1 MAAQVASAPAA
12 SGSKNKG
19 LSGGLG
25 QDLNSGKK
33 GLGGGVGGGGG
44 GGGGGPSQGSGDVRN
59 NVDHPR
65 PDELSLARRA
75 CAPANGSQQQSANSR
90 TSSGSTS
97 VPSTSPT
104 MDAGLVANHKLRS
117 AGGDLHPPHHP
128 TAPHHFN
135 QLQQHNQR
143 SNHHHHQH
151 QHQHHHQGQGE
162 CESQRAGKE
171 HAALGSQSDLVW
183 SKSGEEM
190 PRREPLGS
198 RYEQGNHSGH
208 NQGSGGKGSGSGS
221 GSDFAGFFGGNSRTG
236 PCFDQ
241 HGGQQGFGT
250 GLMYPT
256 ADHVEPGPNSHEA
269 YQGGQYGPYPGY
281 RPGYGMLGQGTG
293 GSASNHPKPT
303 MPSCGSGVGGFQR
316 FAAQNQHPPGATPTL
331 NQLLTSPGPVR
342 RSYGGGYY
350 DYSSKDLTSQFGA
363 PGHGWGGHTAHP
375 GGGAGSGAQ
384 SVSRNQ
390 VGSMDFMAMKRSQLY
405 GMGSSPYSQQQ
416 QGVPYPSQPYGSPSP
431 HRYPMGM
438 QGRGQLGMGGM
449 PYPQQQETQE
459 NYGNR
464 SHPAGNSGKSNHDEM
479 GLIQQERPSSLPDL
493 SGSIDDLP
501 TGTEA
506 ALSSAVSASGSSSS
520 QGEQSNQAQS
530 PFSPH
535 TSPRLSSMRSGP
547 SPSPA
552 ASPAGSGQ
560 SRSGPISPASGPG
573 SQLAPQTPGN
583 MPDSHSTINQT
594 PMSQERGFLTN
605 MQRSQSQYGP
615 QSGPPVSPHLS
626 AGSQMQHGM
635 SGYQQGN
642 STGSYGPS
650 GGQYGPQGNYPRLP
664 AYGGMANTNC
674 TGPGP
679 AMTNSLGMNSSSP
692 MHGQG
697 PGHPMSMGRSPGVAN
712 RLYPGSGN
720 SMAPTSPS
728 MPQSAGPGMGPPVGN
743 VNRKAQD
750 GAASAMQ
757 TAGSS
762 TQGRQG
768 GYSGMLGPG
777 SSYSQPVSNA
787 TEMSPHGSTSKSSPS
802 GPMGESGEVLLVAD
816 SKPKAMGKDEGIAP
830 ADPPKSK
837 DGYNN
842 SQCASQPPTPS
853 PLSPSPAS
861 LSSYHG
867 DDSDS
872 ISSPAWPKTPSS
884 PKPGSA
890 TLTNEKISR
899 LYEMGG
905 EPERK
910 SWVDRYLSFMD
921 ERGTPVPHLPAVG
934 KKALDLCKLYL
945 AVKEMGGLAMVNKNK
960 KWRELSSTLSM
971 GTSSTSA
978 SSLKKH
984 YIQYLFAYECKVER
998 GEEPPPDPTI
1008 DNKKQA
1014 KIQPPSPANSG
1025 SLQGPQTPQSTGSS
1039 SMPEMPNELKP
1050 PTPATT
1056 PQGQVNNMLN
1066 NRSNSISI
1074 QDPFSDGSDPAFQKR
1089 NVLSSGGPYQ
1099 AGMNMDPMMR
1109 MQFENKDHFAGMRKA
1124 AGGEPCMPGQ
1134 MPPAGMQEMY
1144 SRSSSSGPMAGLG
1157 MGQRSQYP
1165 YGPGFDRRS
1174 DHIMGMEGSMGP
1186 PGNQGNMGH
1195 ANSDGSMYSP
1205 NRYPNQ
1211 QRHDGYGQQYPMP
1224 YGVHPPGMYPQQQ
1237 GYKRSLDGMYSPP
1250 GKRHEGEVY
1259 GMQYG
1264 GPQPDMYGQ
1273 YGGNYPD
1280 RRPMQAQFPYP
1291 YSRDRLQNTSQG
1303 PQQHPVQHSLMSGGH
1318 SSSTSDGSTHNM
1330 WPSRTEMPYPY
1341 HNRTSSQGSPYPGM
1355 GRVDDMDG
1363 IRVDNQWPGHQRQ
1376 SPYIPSHT
1384 NSMPPMSSRQP
1395 QSSYQSSN
1403 HISRDPSPGSFQRS
1417 MEAHMSPN
1425 KAAFMQSMKMHKP
1438 GMPMPG
1444 GSGSGHPSQMPPNL
1458 RRDLNYP
1465 LGSVEGTQPHLKPR
1479 RKMTSKD
1486 TGTPEAWRVMMSL
1499 KSGLLAES
1507 TWALDT
1513 INILLYDDS
1522 TVASFN
1528 LSQLPGFLEL
1538 IVEHLRRCLIEI
1550 FGILEEYEVGTLGQK
1565 TLLCPIEDQRDS
1577 PTPKSPCEPES
1588 SPEAE
1593 QKDSMKAT
1601 IPALLET
1608 GPNGEGDHK
1617 KDLLIE
1623 EKDGKEEQGCEK
1635 QLENIAE
1642 PPEGQ
1647 SSSSVPEP
1655 RPKQASKYDKLP
1667 VKIVSKDDFTE
1678 DISEELGYLQ
1688 EFTSG
1693 LLHWKAGGG
1702 DSTSHIQTHFE
1713 NCEEYANK
1721 SVLAKQYSCALK
1733 SEEVENSRVATI
1745 DDVLCSRARELSAG
1759 ENSSTSLN
1767 DASYPFRLHENPK
1780 GITLLEDEPRCPDE
1794 APLSTAAGW
1803 QDSLAKRCV
1812 CVSNIIRSLS
1822 FIPGNDAE
1830 MSRHPGLV
1838 LILGRLLL
1846 LHHEHPERKRSS
1858 PTYEKEEFPKDEQ
1871 GLACSRDEWWWD
1883 CLTAL
1888 RENTMVTL
1896 ANIAGQLDLSV
1907 YPESICLPIL
1917 DGLLHWMVC
1926 PSAEAQD
1933 PFPSAGSNS
1942 QLSPRRL
1949 VLESLCKLSIQD
1961 GNVDLILATPPYIRL
1976 EKLFATLVRQ
1986 LGERKQQVYRE
1997 MAVVILSCL
2006 ARGDCSAARGIA
2018 VQRSGVGNLIGFLED
2033 GITMTQYHQN
2043 PHSLLHMGHPPMDQ
2057 PNVNMMCRAA
2067 KALLELAKV
2076 EENRPEFVLYESR
2089 LLDIA
2094 ISTVLNAGVVAIIC
2108 EVLFHLGKS

>member
-1 MAAQVASAPAA
+1 M
-12 SGSKNKG
+12 
-19 LSGGLG
+19 
-25 QDLNSGKK
+25 
-33 GLGGGVGGGGG
+33 
-44 GGGGGPSQGSGDVRN
+44 
-59 NVDHPR
+59 
-65 PDELSLARRA
+65 
-75 CAPANGSQQQSANSR
+75 
-90 TSSGSTS
+90 
-97 VPSTSPT
+97 
-104 MDAGLVANHKLRS
+104 
-117 AGGDLHPPHHP
+117 
-128 TAPHHFN
+128 
-135 QLQQHNQR
+135 
-143 SNHHHHQH
+143 
-151 QHQHHHQGQGE
+151 
-162 CESQRAGKE
+162 
-171 HAALGSQSDLVW
+171 
-183 SKSGEEM
+183 
-190 PRREPLGS
+190 
-198 RYEQGNHSGH
+198 
-208 NQGSGGKGSGSGS
+208 
-221 GSDFAGFFGGNSRTG
+221 
-236 PCFDQ
+236 
-241 HGGQQGFGT
+241 
-250 GLMYPT
+250 
-256 ADHVEPGPNSHEA
+256 
-269 YQGGQYGPYPGY
+269 
-281 RPGYGMLGQGTG
+281 
-293 GSASNHPKPT
+293 
-303 MPSCGSGVGGFQR
+303 
-316 FAAQNQHPPGATPTL
+316 TL
-331 NQLLTSPGPVR
+331 CVSEWQLLKQLNYQLLNTFIDENFHMTLFDKHKVKEYLYPAVNIF
-342 RSYGGGYY
+342 
-350 DYSSKDLTSQFGA
+350 SSLKDFK
-363 PGHGWGGHTAHP
+363 
-375 GGGAGSGAQ
+375 
-384 SVSRNQ
+384 

-438 QGRGQLGMGGM
+438 QGRGQLGMSGM
-449 PYPQQQETQE
+449 PYPQQQVPPHFGQQGMGGYCPQGQPYFSQTQQQQQQQQQQPVTPTQPPYTQPRTAPQQEAQE

-464 SHPAGNSGKSNHDEM
+464 SHPSGNSAKSNHDEM
-479 GLIQQERPSSLPDL
+479 ALFQQDRPSSLPDL

-583 MPDSHSTINQT
+583 MTDSHSTINQT
-594 PMSQERGFLTN
+594 PLSQERGFLTN
-605 MQRSQSQYGP
+605 MQRSQNQYGP
-615 QSGPPVSPHLS
+615 QSGPHVSPHLS
-626 AGSQMQHGM
+626 TGSQIQHGSV
-635 SGYQQGN
+635 SGFPQQSN
-642 STGSYGPS
+642 STGSYGS
-650 GGQYGPQGNYPRLP
+650 TSGQYGPQGNYPRLP

-697 PGHPMSMGRSPGVAN
+697 PVQPMSMGRSPGAGN
-712 RLYPGSGN
+712 RLYPGTGN
-720 SMAPTSPS
+720 NMAPTSPS

-750 GAASAMQ
+750 GAASAAMQ
-757 TAGSS
+757 MAGSS
-762 TQGRQG
+762 AQGRQG
-768 GYSGMLGPG
+768 AYSGMLGPG
-777 SSYSQPVSNA
+777 SGSSYSQSGSNA
-787 TEMSPHGSTSKSSPS
+787 TEMSPHGSTSKSPPS
-802 GPMGESGEVLLVAD
+802 GPMGESGEVLLVAE
-816 SKPKAMGKDEGIAP
+816 SKQKSISKEEGIAP
-830 ADPPKSK
+830 ADPSKAK
-837 DGYNN
+837 DGYN

-890 TLTNEKISR
+890 TLTNEKVLR

-910 SWVDRYLSFMD
+910 SWVDRYLSFME

-934 KKALDLCKLYL
+934 KKALDLCKLYMT
-945 AVKEMGGLAMVNKNK
+945 VKDMGGLAMVNKNK

-998 GEEPPPDPTI
+998 GEEPPPDPNT

-1056 PQGQVNNMLN
+1056 PQGQVNSMLN
-1066 NRSNSISI
+1066 NRNNSISI
-1074 QDPFSDGSDPAFQKR
+1074 QDPFADGSDPAFQKR

-1099 AGMNMDPMMR
+1099 AGMNMEPMMR
-1109 MQFENKDHFAGMRKA
+1109 LQFENKDHYAGMRKA

-1134 MPPAGMQEMY
+1134 MPPAGMQDIY
-1144 SRSSSSGPMAGLG
+1144 GRSSSSGAMAGLG

-1165 YGPGFDRRS
+1165 YGPGYDRRS
-1174 DHIMGMEGSMGP
+1174 DHIMGMESSMGP

-1195 ANSDGSMYSP
+1195 ANNDGSMYCP

-1237 GYKRSLDGMYSPP
+1237 GYKRPLDGMYSPP
-1250 GKRHEGEVY
+1250 AKRHEGEVY

-1291 YSRDRLQNTSQG
+1291 YSRDRLQNATQG
-1303 PQQHPVQHSLMSGGH
+1303 PQQHPVQHSMMSGPH
-1318 SSSTSDGSTHNM
+1318 SSSTSDGSAHNM

-1341 HNRTSSQGSPYPGM
+1341 HNRHGTSSQGSPYPGM
-1355 GRVDDMDG
+1355 GRVDDLDG
-1363 IRVDNQWPGHQRQ
+1363 LRVDNQWPGHQRQ
-1376 SPYIPSHT
+1376 SPYMPSHS
-1384 NSMPPMSSRQP
+1384 NSMPPLSSRQP
-1395 QSSYQSSN
+1395 QSSYQTSN

-1417 MEAHMSPN
+1417 IDAHMSPN

-1444 GSGSGHPSQMPPNL
+1444 GSGSSGLPGQMPPNL

-1486 TGTPEAWRVMMSL
+1486 TGTLEVWRVMMSL

-1528 LSQLPGFLEL
+1528 LAQLPGLLEL

-1550 FGILEEYEVGTLGQK
+1550 FGILEEYEVGTLDQK
-1565 TLLCPIEDQRDS
+1565 SLLCPAEDQRDS
-1577 PTPKSPCEPES
+1577 DPLSPKSPCEPEAT
-1588 SPEAE
+1588 PEPE
-1593 QKDSMKAT
+1593 QKESVEAT
-1601 IPALLET
+1601 TPAPLGET
-1608 GPNGEGDHK
+1608 TPKEVDDQK
-1617 KDLLIE
+1617 KDVLIE
-1623 EKDGKEEQGCEK
+1623 EKDGKDEKDEQGCEK
-1635 QLENIAE
+1635 E
-1642 PPEGQ
+1642 PESITEPFEGQ
-1647 SSSSVPEP
+1647 SSTSVPEP

-1667 VKIVSKDDFTE
+1667 VKIVPKDDFLE
-1678 DISEELGYLQ
+1678 DISDELGYMQ

-1702 DSTSHIQTHFE
+1702 DSTSHIETHFE
-1713 NCEEYANK
+1713 SREECTDK
-1721 SVLAKQYSCALK
+1721 KVQYGCSLK
-1733 SEEVENSRVATI
+1733 SEEVENGCAACATI
-1745 DDVLCSRARELSAG
+1745 DDVLCSRVSEVSEE
-1759 ENSSTSLN
+1759 ENSSTTLN
-1767 DASYPFRLHENPK
+1767 EDASYPFRLHKNPK

-1803 QDSLAKRCV
+1803 QDSLSKRCI

-1822 FIPGNDAE
+1822 FIPGNDTE

-1838 LILGRLLL
+1838 LVLGRLLL
-1846 LHHEHPERKRSS
+1846 LHHEHPERKRSV
-1858 PTYEKEEFPKDEQ
+1858 PTYEKEKEEFPKEEQ

-1888 RENTMVTL
+1888 RENAMVTL

-1933 PFPSAGSNS
+1933 PFPSAGSHS

-1949 VLESLCKLSIQD
+1949 VLECLCKLSVQD
-1961 GNVDLILATPPYIRL
+1961 GNVDLILATPPFTRQ

-2018 VQRSGVGNLIGFLED
+2018 VQRSSIGNLIGFLED
-2033 GITMTQYHQN
+2033 GIAMTQYHQN
-2043 PHSLLHMGHPPMDQ
+2043 PHSLIHIGHSPMDQ
-2057 PNVNMMCRAA
+2057 PSVNMMCRAA

-2089 LLDIA
+2089 LLDLA
-2094 ISTVLNAGVVAIIC
+2094 VSTVLNTNVVALVC

>member
-1 MAAQVASAPAA
+1 MDPS
-12 SGSKNKG
+12 SK
-19 LSGGLG
+19 
-25 QDLNSGKK
+25 
-33 GLGGGVGGGGG
+33 
-44 GGGGGPSQGSGDVRN
+44 
-59 NVDHPR
+59 
-65 PDELSLARRA
+65 
-75 CAPANGSQQQSANSR
+75 
-90 TSSGSTS
+90 
-97 VPSTSPT
+97 
-104 MDAGLVANHKLRS
+104 
-117 AGGDLHPPHHP
+117 
-128 TAPHHFN
+128 
-135 QLQQHNQR
+135 HNQR
-143 SNHHHHQH
+143 SNHHHHQ
-151 QHQHHHQGQGE
+151 GQGE
-162 CESQRAGKE
+162 CDSQRGGKE
-171 HAALGSQSDLVW
+171 HALGGHPDQMW
-183 SKSGEEM
+183 TKSGEEM
-190 PRREPLGS
+190 PRRAGEPMGG
-198 RYEQGNHSGH
+198 RYEQGNHSG
-208 NQGSGGKGSGSGS
+208 QGPGGKGTA
-221 GSDFAGFFGGNSRTG
+221 SDFGGYFSGNSRTG

-269 YQGGQYGPYPGY
+269 FQGGQYGPYPGY
-281 RPGYGMLGQGTG
+281 RPSYGMLGQSGS
-293 GSASNHPKPT
+293 GSASNHPKLT
-303 MPSCGSGVGGFQR
+303 MPSCGSGVGSFQR
-316 FAAQNQHPPGATPTL
+316 FTGQNQHPPGATPTL

-342 RSYGGGYY
+342 RGYSGGYY
-350 DYSSKDLTSQFGA
+350 DYSSKDLPSQFGA

-375 GGGAGSGAQ
+375 GGSAASGAQ

-416 QGVPYPSQPYGSPSP
+416 QQAVPYPSQAYGSPSP
-431 HRYPMGM
+431 HRYPIGI
-438 QGRGQLGMGGM
+438 QGRGQLGMSGM
-449 PYPQQQETQE
+449 PYPQQQAQE

-464 SHPAGNSGKSNHDEM
+464 SHPAGNSGKSNHDEI
-479 GLIQQERPSSLPDL
+479 GLIQQDRPSSLPDL

-573 SQLAPQTPGN
+573 SQLVPQTPGN
-583 MPDSHSTINQT
+583 ISDSHSAINQT
-594 PMSQERGFLTN
+594 AMSQERGFLTN
-605 MQRSQSQYGP
+605 MQRNQSQYGP
-615 QSGPPVSPHLS
+615 HSGPPVSPHPS
-626 AGSQMQHGM
+626 TGSQMQHGLT
-635 SGYQQGN
+635 GYQQGN
-642 STGSYGPS
+642 STGSYGPPS
-650 GGQYGPQGNYPRLP
+650 GQYGPQGNYTRLP
-664 AYGGMANTNC
+664 AYGVMANANC

-679 AMTNSLGMNSSSP
+679 GMNNSLGMNSSSP

-697 PGHPMSMGRSPGVAN
+697 PGQPMSMGRSPGAGN

-750 GAASAMQ
+750 GATAAMQ
-757 TAGSS
+757 ITAS
-762 TQGRQG
+762 
-768 GYSGMLGPG
+768 
-777 SSYSQPVSNA
+777 
-787 TEMSPHGSTSKSSPS
+787 
-802 GPMGESGEVLLVAD
+802 
-816 SKPKAMGKDEGIAP
+816 
-830 ADPPKSK
+830 
-837 DGYNN
+837 DGYT

-884 PKPGSA
+884 PKPGS
-890 TLTNEKISR
+890 TTMTNEKISR

-910 SWVDRYLSFMD
+910 SWVDRYLSFME

-934 KKALDLCKLYL
+934 KKALDLCKLYMT
-945 AVKEMGGLAMVNKNK
+945 VKELGGLAMVNKNK

-998 GEEPPPDPTI
+998 GEEPPSDPTV
-1008 DNKKQA
+1008 DSKKQA

-1039 SMPEMPNELKP
+1039 SMPEMPNELKH

-1056 PQGQVNNMLN
+1056 PQGQVNSMQS
-1066 NRSNSISI
+1066 NRNNSISI

-1089 NVLSSGGPYQ
+1089 NLLSSGGPYQ
-1099 AGMNMDPMMR
+1099 SSMNMDPMMR

-1124 AGGEPCMPGQ
+1124 AGAESCMPGQ
-1134 MPPAGMQEMY
+1134 MPPAGMQDIY
-1144 SRSSSSGPMAGLG
+1144 GRSASGGPMSGLS

-1165 YGPGFDRRS
+1165 YGPGYDRRS
-1174 DHIMGMEGSMGP
+1174 DHVLGMEGNMGP

-1224 YGVHPPGMYPQQQ
+1224 YGVHPPGMYAQQQ
-1237 GYKRSLDGMYSPP
+1237 GYKRPLDGMYSPP

-1273 YGGNYPD
+1273 YGSNYPD

-1303 PQQHPVQHSLMSGGH
+1303 PQQHPVQHSMMSGGH
-1318 SSSTSDGSTHNM
+1318 SSSTGDGQTHM

-1341 HNRTSSQGSPYPGM
+1341 PNRHGTSNQVSPYPGV
-1355 GRVDDMDG
+1355 GRVDDLDG
-1363 IRVDNQWPGHQRQ
+1363 MRVENQWPGHQRQ
-1376 SPYIPSHT
+1376 SPYIPSHS
-1384 NSMPPMSSRQP
+1384 NSMPPLSSRQP
-1395 QSSYQSSN
+1395 PSSYQTSN
-1403 HISRDPSPGSFQRS
+1403 HISHDPSPGSFQRS

-1444 GSGSGHPSQMPPNL
+1444 GSGSGLPGQIPPNL

-1465 LGSVEGTQPHLKPR
+1465 LGSVEGSQPHLKPR
-1479 RKMTSKD
+1479 TVQKLFKNS
-1486 TGTPEAWRVMMSL
+1486 TGNRNPQTL
-1499 KSGLLAES
+1499 S
-1507 TWALDT
+1507 T
-1513 INILLYDDS
+1513 IC
-1522 TVASFN
+1522 N
-1528 LSQLPGFLEL
+1528 LPLPGFLEL

-1550 FGILEEYEVGTLGQK
+1550 FGILEEYEVGTLDQK
-1565 TLLCPIEDQRDS
+1565 TLLGPTEDQKENDS
-1577 PTPKSPCEPES
+1577 LIPEN
-1588 SPEAE
+1588 
-1593 QKDSMKAT
+1593 T
-1601 IPALLET
+1601 Y
-1608 GPNGEGDHK
+1608 
-1617 KDLLIE
+1617 
-1623 EKDGKEEQGCEK
+1623 EKDEQGCVKES
-1635 QLENIAE
+1635 EDITE
-1642 PPEGQ
+1642 PLEGQ

-1667 VKIVSKDDFTE
+1667 VKIVHKDDFIE
-1678 DISEELGYLQ
+1678 DISDELGHVQ

-1713 NCEEYANK
+1713 IRGE
-1721 SVLAKQYSCALK
+1721 SVQGPQRGYALK
-1733 SEEVENSRVATI
+1733 SEEVNNSQVATI
-1745 DDVLCSRARELSAG
+1745 DDVLCPRARALSEG
-1759 ENSSTSLN
+1759 ENSSTSLSN
-1767 DASYPFRLHENPK
+1767 ASYPFRFHENQK
-1780 GITLLEDEPRCPDE
+1780 GITLLEDEPHCPDE
-1794 APLSTAAGW
+1794 APLSTAASW
-1803 QDSLAKRCV
+1803 QDSLAKRCI

-1822 FIPGNDAE
+1822 FIPGNDTE

-1846 LHHEHPERKRSS
+1846 LHHEHPERKRSA
-1858 PTYEKEEFPKDEQ
+1858 PNYEKDELPKEEQ
-1871 GLACSRDEWWWD
+1871 GLACSRDEWWWE
-1883 CLTAL
+1883 CLAAL

-1933 PFPSAGSNS
+1933 PFPSVGPYS
-1942 QLSPRRL
+1942 QLSPQRL
-1949 VLESLCKLSIQD
+1949 VLECLCKLSVQD
-1961 GNVDLILATPPYIRL
+1961 GNIDLILATPPFSRQ
-1976 EKLFATLVRQ
+1976 EKLFAMLVRQ
-1986 LGERKQQVYRE
+1986 VGERKHQVFRE
-1997 MAVVILSCL
+1997 MAVAILSSL

-2018 VQRSGVGNLIGFLED
+2018 VQRSSIGNLIGFLED
-2033 GITMTQYHQN
+2033 GVAMTQYHQN

-2057 PNVNMMCRAA
+2057 PSVNMMCRAA

-2094 ISTVLNAGVVAIIC
+2094 ISTVLSTSVVAVIC

>member
-1 MAAQVASAPAA
+1 MLAAA
-12 SGSKNKG
+12 
-19 LSGGLG
+19 
-25 QDLNSGKK
+25 
-33 GLGGGVGGGGG
+33 
-44 GGGGGPSQGSGDVRN
+44 
-59 NVDHPR
+59 
-65 PDELSLARRA
+65 
-75 CAPANGSQQQSANSR
+75 
-90 TSSGSTS
+90 
-97 VPSTSPT
+97 
-104 MDAGLVANHKLRS
+104 
-117 AGGDLHPPHHP
+117 
-128 TAPHHFN
+128 
-135 QLQQHNQR
+135 
-143 SNHHHHQH
+143 
-151 QHQHHHQGQGE
+151 
-162 CESQRAGKE
+162 
-171 HAALGSQSDLVW
+171 
-183 SKSGEEM
+183 
-190 PRREPLGS
+190 
-198 RYEQGNHSGH
+198 
-208 NQGSGGKGSGSGS
+208 
-221 GSDFAGFFGGNSRTG
+221 
-236 PCFDQ
+236 
-241 HGGQQGFGT
+241 
-250 GLMYPT
+250 
-256 ADHVEPGPNSHEA
+256 
-269 YQGGQYGPYPGY
+269 
-281 RPGYGMLGQGTG
+281 
-293 GSASNHPKPT
+293 
-303 MPSCGSGVGGFQR
+303 
-316 FAAQNQHPPGATPTL
+316 
-331 NQLLTSPGPVR
+331 
-342 RSYGGGYY
+342 
-350 DYSSKDLTSQFGA
+350 
-363 PGHGWGGHTAHP
+363 
-375 GGGAGSGAQ
+375 
-384 SVSRNQ
+384 
-390 VGSMDFMAMKRSQLY
+390 
-405 GMGSSPYSQQQ
+405 
-416 QGVPYPSQPYGSPSP
+416 
-431 HRYPMGM
+431 
-438 QGRGQLGMGGM
+438 
-449 PYPQQQETQE
+449 
-459 NYGNR
+459 
-464 SHPAGNSGKSNHDEM
+464 
-479 GLIQQERPSSLPDL
+479 DL

-583 MPDSHSTINQT
+583 ISDSHSAINQT
-594 PMSQERGFLTN
+594 AMSQERGFLTN

-615 QSGPPVSPHLS
+615 HSGPPVSPHPS
-626 AGSQMQHGM
+626 TGSQMQHGI

-642 STGSYGPS
+642 STGSYGPPS
-650 GGQYGPQGNYPRLP
+650 GQYGPQGNYTRLP
-664 AYGGMANTNC
+664 AYGVMANANC

-679 AMTNSLGMNSSSP
+679 GMTNSLGMNSSSP

-697 PGHPMSMGRSPGVAN
+697 PGQPMSMGRSPGAVN

-743 VNRKAQD
+743 VNRKVQD
-750 GAASAMQ
+750 GATAVMQITGSA
-757 TAGSS
+757 
-762 TQGRQG
+762 QGRQG
-768 GYSGMLGPG
+768 GYSGMLGPS
-777 SSYSQPVSNA
+777 SSYSQSVSNA
-787 TEMSPHGSTSKSSPS
+787 TGMMSPHGSTSNSSPS
-802 GPMGESGEVLLVAD
+802 GPMGEGGEVLLAAD
-816 SKPKAMGKDEGIAP
+816 SKQKANSKDEGVPP
-830 ADPPKSK
+830 AEPPK
-837 DGYNN
+837 
-842 SQCASQPPTPS
+842 
-853 PLSPSPAS
+853 LSPAS

-890 TLTNEKISR
+890 TMTNEKISR

-910 SWVDRYLSFMD
+910 SWVDRYLSFME

-934 KKALDLCKLYL
+934 KKALDLCKLYMT
-945 AVKEMGGLAMVNKNK
+945 VKELGGLAMVNKNK

-998 GEEPPPDPTI
+998 GEEPPSDSTA
-1008 DNKKQA
+1008 DSKKQA

-1039 SMPEMPNELKP
+1039 SMPEMPNELKH

-1056 PQGQVNNMLN
+1056 PQGQVNSMQS
-1066 NRSNSISI
+1066 NRNNSISI
-1074 QDPFSDGSDPAFQKR
+1074 QDPFADGSDPAFQKR
-1089 NVLSSGGPYQ
+1089 NLLSSGGPYQ
-1099 AGMNMDPMMR
+1099 SSMNMDPMMR

-1124 AGGEPCMPGQ
+1124 AGGESCMPGQ
-1134 MPPAGMQEMY
+1134 MPPAGMQDIY
-1144 SRSSSSGPMAGLG
+1144 GRSASGGPMSGLS

-1165 YGPGFDRRS
+1165 YGPGYDRRS
-1174 DHIMGMEGSMGP
+1174 DHVMGMEGNMGP

-1237 GYKRSLDGMYSPP
+1237 GYKRPLDGMYSPP

-1264 GPQPDMYGQ
+1264 GPQPDMYSQ
-1273 YGGNYPD
+1273 YGSNYPD

-1303 PQQHPVQHSLMSGGH
+1303 PQQHPVQHSMMSGGH
-1318 SSSTSDGSTHNM
+1318 SSSTGDGQAHM

-1341 HNRTSSQGSPYPGM
+1341 PNRHGASNQGSPYPGV
-1355 GRVDDMDG
+1355 GRVDDLDG
-1363 IRVDNQWPGHQRQ
+1363 MRVENQWPGHQRQ
-1376 SPYIPSHT
+1376 SYIPSHS
-1384 NSMPPMSSRQP
+1384 NSMPPLSSRQP
-1395 QSSYQSSN
+1395 PSSYQTSN
-1403 HISRDPSPGSFQRS
+1403 HISHDPSPGSFQRS

-1444 GSGSGHPSQMPPNL
+1444 GSGSVLPGQIPPNL

-1522 TVASFN
+1522 TVASFY

-1550 FGILEEYEVGTLGQK
+1550 FGILEEYEVGTLDQK
-1565 TLLCPIEDQRDS
+1565 TLLGPTEDQKEDDS
-1577 PTPKSPCEPES
+1577 LIPENTFEPES
-1588 SPEAE
+1588 SQEAG
-1593 QKDSMKAT
+1593 QKDSVEV
-1601 IPALLET
+1601 PAALSET
-1608 GPNGEGDHK
+1608 DPKEEGDCK
-1617 KDLLIE
+1617 KDLLIK
-1623 EKDGKEEQGCEK
+1623 EKDEKDEQGCAKES
-1635 QLENIAE
+1635 EDITE
-1642 PPEGQ
+1642 PLEGQ

-1667 VKIVSKDDFTE
+1667 VKILHKDDFIE
-1678 DISEELGYLQ
+1678 DISDELGHVQ

-1713 NCEEYANK
+1713 IRGE
-1721 SVLAKQYSCALK
+1721 SVQSPQRGCALK
-1733 SEEVENSRVATI
+1733 SEEVNNSQVATI
-1745 DDVLCSRARELSAG
+1745 DDVLCPRARALSEE
-1759 ENSSTSLN
+1759 ENSSTSLSN
-1767 DASYPFRLHENPK
+1767 ASYPFRFHENQK
-1780 GITLLEDEPRCPDE
+1780 GITLLEDEPHCPDE
-1794 APLSTAAGW
+1794 APLSTAASW
-1803 QDSLAKRCV
+1803 QDSLAKRCI

-1822 FIPGNDAE
+1822 FIPGNDTE

-1846 LHHEHPERKRSS
+1846 LHHEHPERKRSV
-1858 PTYEKEEFPKDEQ
+1858 PTYEKDELPKEEQ

-1883 CLTAL
+1883 CLAAL

-1933 PFPSAGSNS
+1933 PFPSVGPHS
-1942 QLSPRRL
+1942 QLSPQRL
-1949 VLESLCKLSIQD
+1949 VLECLCKLSVQD
-1961 GNVDLILATPPYIRL
+1961 GNVDLILATPPFSRQ
-1976 EKLFATLVRQ
+1976 EKLFAMLVRQ
-1986 LGERKQQVYRE
+1986 VGERKQQVFRE
-1997 MAVVILSCL
+1997 MAVAILSSL

-2018 VQRSGVGNLIGFLED
+2018 VQRSSIGNLIGFLED

-2057 PNVNMMCRAA
+2057 PSVNMMCRAA

-2076 EENRPEFVLYESR
+2076 EENRSEFVLYESR

-2094 ISTVLNAGVVAIIC
+2094 ISTVLNTSVVAVIC